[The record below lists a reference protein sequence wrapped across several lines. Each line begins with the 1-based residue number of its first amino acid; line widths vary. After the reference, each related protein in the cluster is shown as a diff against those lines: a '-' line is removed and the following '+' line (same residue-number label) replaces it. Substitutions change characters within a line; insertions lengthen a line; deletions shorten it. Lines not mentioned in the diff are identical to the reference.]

1 MKINELVLK
10 NRFVVEAGPVPPVQ
24 DTTAAPAATTTP
36 AAPKP
41 PAAPAAKGPG
51 LWDQIK
57 QGANKLQ
64 AGIAGAKAGY
74 TGSQAQQVGQAEA
87 EEIGSMYFKKWNSAI
102 GQNPALNTAANLQAF
117 MQNSTKKSGIKVPPP
132 PAGELNP
139 AVTSKYIIDVIGK
152 SFAATDLGLPSERQN
167 DTAPQQPEGPALS
180 PGVSV
185 TSEEPMV
192 LKYKGQDYAVNDQGQ
207 WAKSTNQNATL
218 SQSMQQF
225 LDRQEQAILDYKPEP
240 QAAPAATAPPAATPE
255 QPADTTQTDT
265 ATQAQQQV
273 QQPVKGFGDNSIPV
287 TPNIVTQTPSS
298 TNTPKGNADN
308 LIKQAGNDPEKI
320 KAMLA
325 ALGVPA

>member
-74 TGSQAQQVGQAEA
+74 TSSQAQQVGQAEA

-152 SFAATDLGLPSERQN
+152 SFAATDLGLPSERQD
-167 DTAPQQPEGPALS
+167 DTAPQQPEGPKFA
-180 PGVSV
+180 PGVSI
-185 TSEEPMV
+185 TNDEPIMI
-192 LKYKGQDYAVNDQGQ
+192 KFKNTDYTLNDQGQ
-207 WAKSTNQNATL
+207 WTPATAPNKLANQA
-218 SQSMQQF
+218 MAAF
-225 LDRQEQAILDYKPEP
+225 LDKQHDIYLNSQ
-240 QAAPAATAPPAATPE
+240 PAATTPAATT
-255 QPADTTQTDT
+255 PAATTPVATTPAATTPAATDTQT
-265 ATQAQQQV
+265 QQQV
-273 QQPVKGFGDNSIPV
+273 QPPVEKGYGDQSISPTEV
-287 TPNIVTQTPSS
+287 NV
-298 TNTPKGNADN
+298 NYKNKVDD
-308 LIKQAGNDPEKI
+308 LIKQAGTDTEKI
-320 KAMLA
+320 KSLIA
-325 ALGVPA
+325 ALQQGTPA